1 MHGKVVKFLVRIMF
15 IHWDYFIICK
25 MNKNQDKCIKIV
37 LLHIQMQ
44 CFSVGPEFHLYRRF
58 KLSFIV
64 VSFRMVYNFSE
75 GPTWNDLFQNIAWG
89 STTRT
94 KLKKLASK
102 DKQAIRAIYAA
113 EYTREKIEEIKF
125 LNIYKL
131 NIYKVLTFMF
141 KVKRDSTP
149 LHQVFR
155 SDLRQISHQYPIR
168 FIQSNFEP
176 NKIYSFVSRF
186 KALNSTFKSRTKKHG
201 IL

>member
-1 MHGKVVKFLVRIMF
+1 MKIRHKLSINCSMHGKVVKFLVRIMF

-44 CFSVGPEFHLYRRF
+44 CFSVGPEFH
-58 KLSFIV
+58 
-64 VSFRMVYNFSE
+64 
-75 GPTWNDLFQNIAWG
+75 LFQNIAWG

-131 NIYKVLTFMF
+131 NIYKALTFMF

-176 NKIYSFVSRF
+176 NKICSFVSRF

>member
-1 MHGKVVKFLVRIMF
+1 MILIS
-15 IHWDYFIICK
+15 W
-25 MNKNQDKCIKIV
+25 
-37 LLHIQMQ
+37 
-44 CFSVGPEFHLYRRF
+44 CFSFSQFVQDFAYNLKF
-58 KLSFIV
+58 KLLFIV
-64 VSFRMVYNFSE
+64 VFFRMVHKTKLFRRSSVKYRIFSE
-75 GPTWNDLFQNIAWG
+75 GPTWNDIFQNIAWG

-131 NIYKVLTFMF
+131 NIYKALTFMF

-176 NKIYSFVSRF
+176 SKIYSFVSRF
-186 KALNSTFKSRTKKHG
+186 KALNSTVKSRTKKHG